1 MKRYPQDDIQK
12 TTLPNGLR
20 IVTETIDSVRSLSC
34 GVWVK
39 TGSRHETDRQAGIT
53 HFLEHMLFKGTENR
67 SAFDIVQTMESVGG
81 FLNAFTSLEHTCYYS
96 RCLDSEKE
104 RAIDVLSD
112 MVLRSTFPPEEI
124 EKEKKVIIEEM
135 KMYRD
140 SPEDYIFEIF
150 NGLMFE
156 NHPLGRPIL
165 GYEHTVNSFAQ
176 DALSAYLAQ
185 RYNPANTVLSVAGNV
200 THQEI
205 VDLALRYFTVDS
217 SPYVPVEDLPLS
229 TFVKQHKRVSRAIE
243 QTHLVLGRRSLGINH
258 PNRYELL
265 LANTL
270 LSGGMSSRLN
280 QNIREKY
287 GYCYSVSSFNQ
298 AYHDTGLFGVYAGT
312 DESYAEHVQELIY
325 QELGR
330 LGSEIVPE
338 KELMEAKSQLKGK
351 LLLGQENMSNRMT
364 RLAKSELYFDRYI
377 SLDELVEHI
386 DAVTSE
392 EIRNFAVDFF
402 NPEFFTET
410 ILVPES

>member
-1 MKRYPQDDIQK
+1 MTNYPQDTIQK

-20 IVTETIDSVRSLSC
+20 IVTETISSVRSLSC

-53 HFLEHMLFKGTENR
+53 HFLEHMLFKGTEKR

-96 RCLDSEKE
+96 RCLDTEKE
-104 RAIDVLSD
+104 SAVDVLSD

-124 EKEKKVIIEEM
+124 KKEKKVVIEEM

-165 GYEHTVNSFAQ
+165 GYEHTVNAFDQ
-176 DALSAYLAQ
+176 PALKTYLEQ
-185 RYNPANTVLSVAGNV
+185 RYNPANIVLSVAGNA
-200 THQEI
+200 THDEI
-205 VDLALRYFTVDS
+205 VALAARYFDADS
-217 SPYVPVEDLPLS
+217 SPYTPVENLPLS
-229 TFVKQHKRVSRAIE
+229 TFVKQHKRVTRPIE

-287 GYCYSVSSFNQ
+287 GYCYSVTSFNQ

-312 DESYAEHVQELIY
+312 DESYAEHVQQLIY
-325 QELGR
+325 DELER
-330 LGSEIVPE
+330 LRTELVPE
-338 KELMEAKSQLKGK
+338 KELSEAKSQLKGK
-351 LLLGQENMSNRMT
+351 LLLGQESMSNRMT

-377 SLDELVEHI
+377 SLDELVAHI
-386 DAVTSE
+386 DAVTSA
-392 EIRNFAVDFF
+392 EIRNFAEDFF
-402 NPEFFTET
+402 NPEYFTET
-410 ILVPES
+410 ILLPES